1 MTLVATQLNVYKTLY
16 FHNNSPHKV
25 NIIIKILFTVL
36 LWHLWNSEIHIIFH
50 INMSEYFRSEWNY
63 NFELYFTVVC
73 HVSLLKQVSV
83 VTMIHWLCK
92 ELSEL
97 VVLCVMKAAHWSCGC
112 YLSIIFPP
120 SLWSDRTNVTKTV
133 IAVNHWDPRLKTLK
147 FWFCGHKFSGYF
159 PSKSNLIFASYANI
173 FKLIHASMPYD
184 HLSKLTS

>member
-16 FHNNSPHKV
+16 FHNNSQNKV
-25 NIIIKILFTVL
+25 NIIIKFLFTVL
-36 LWHLWNSEIHIIFH
+36 LWHLWN
-50 INMSEYFRSEWNY
+50 
-63 NFELYFTVVC
+63 TVVC

-83 VTMIHWLCK
+83 ATMIHWLCK

-112 YLSIIFPP
+112 YLSIIFPL

-184 HLSKLTS
+184 HVSKLTS